1 MKIKVHYNEETGI
14 VQGYYPDSIKYSA
27 IPEPFIEI
35 DEKDQDKTGKM
46 MVVIEGIYQEYI
58 KSDEEALSELK
69 QIKIEEVRKG
79 KDNFIYLPVEYLG
92 AKFLNSEVSGNNL
105 QAAYSFIDDPI
116 EWLDIEGNQVTLT
129 KIQVK
134 ELIGLI
140 LQQRS
145 KGYFLEAQFKKQIND
160 CSTIDELNNLV
171 LDFK

>member
-1 MKIKVHYNEETGI
+1 
-14 VQGYYPDSIKYSA
+14 
-27 IPEPFIEI
+27 
-35 DEKDQDKTGKM
+35 M

-58 KSDEEALSELK
+58 QSDEEALSELK
-69 QIKIEEVRKG
+69 QIKIEDVRKG

-92 AKFLNSEVSGNNL
+92 AKFLNSEVLGNNL
-105 QAAYSFIDDPI
+105 QAAYSFIDEPI
-116 EWLDIEGNQVTLT
+116 EWLDIEGNPVTLT